1 MTAVDAGA
9 RPGGAE
15 APRSR
20 KKPTLVFF
28 YSDRSGAS
36 RRAEGFL
43 AQVLQRRGN
52 HDTFRLARVEV
63 DERPDLVERF
73 GVREVPTLLVVAD
86 QRVCARVST
95 PRGCVEITQGLAPWL
110 R

>member
-1 MTAVDAGA
+1 VSAVDATTRGRA
-9 RPGGAE
+9 DGRTAQ
-15 APRSR
+15 

-28 YSDRSGAS
+28 YSGRSGAS
-36 RRAEGFL
+36 RRVEGFL

-52 HDTFRLARVEV
+52 HNTFRLVRVEV
-63 DERPDLVERF
+63 DERPDLVDRF

-86 QRVCARVST
+86 RRVCSRIGR
-95 PRGCVEITQGLAPWL
+95 PRGCVEISALLAPWL